1 MAVYSYSDEFDP
13 PAPVV
18 SINIS
23 SAAIASTT
31 GTSSVITVM
40 VDTGSDITVV
50 PALVIQ
56 DLAVDISFVGRVTG
70 VGGPSPASTLYTV
83 LVSLEKEGPV
93 LLNALAWEEDFALL
107 DRDAIK
113 DWKLLL
119 DGPNG
124 ALTIYR

>member
-1 MAVYSYSDEFDP
+1 MAVYSYSDELDP

-18 SINIS
+18 SIDIS
-23 SAAIASTT
+23 FAAIASTT
-31 GTSSVITVM
+31 GTSSAITVRA
-40 VDTGSDITVV
+40 VGDTGSEITVV

-56 DLAVDISFVGRVTG
+56 DLAVDISSVGRATG

-83 LVSLEKEGPV
+83 L
-93 LLNALAWEEDFALL
+93 AWEEDFSLL

>member
-56 DLAVDISFVGRVTG
+56 DLAVDISSVGRATG

-83 LVSLEKEGPV
+83 L
-93 LLNALAWEEDFALL
+93 AWEEDFSLL

-119 DGPNG
+119 DAFNG